1 MLKRFK
7 LICFF
12 VITAAVEG
20 YIASSLL
27 SEEVKSSLL
36 KAVAVKF
43 DSAFLKKIHGT
54 QYWGE

>member
-1 MLKRFK
+1 MLKRLK
-7 LICFF
+7 RICFF

-20 YIASSLL
+20 YIASSL

-36 KAVAVKF
+36 KAIAVKF